1 MANFAVIENGIV
13 SNVIVATSK
22 KVAESV
28 TGKNCVSYDETNP
41 AGIGWSYDG
50 EKFIAP
56 IPLIVDVVEIEEIE
70 NVEG

>member
-13 SNVIVATSK
+13 TNVIVATSK
-22 KVAESV
+22 EVAKSV
-28 TGKNCVSYDETNP
+28 TGKDCVSYDDTNP

-56 IPLIVDVVEIEEIE
+56 IPVIEEIE
-70 NVEG
+70 MPEEITE